1 MRFNHASYLVN
12 SVGGQFQA
20 TIITTIFTAWTRRP
34 NACWPITLTWFIRLQ
49 PARSNTSPSF
59 STIWARVFPFATYWC
74 WLAHLSRLIHVL
86 QSLYCKNNKTICRA
100 HLLTSALSP
109 YLQDTVQ
116 TLTLPTLMSCS
127 ISRTTAIT
135 STTILCAKAA

>member
-12 SVGGQFQA
+12 SVGGQLQA
-20 TIITTIFTAWTRRP
+20 AIITTIFTAWTSRP
-34 NACWPITLTWFIRLQ
+34 NTCWPITLTWFIRLQ
-49 PARSNTSPSF
+49 PARSSTTPSF
-59 STIWARVFPFATYWC
+59 STIWARVFPFATYWR

-100 HLLTSALSP
+100 HLVTSALTP

-116 TLTLPTLMSCS
+116 ALTLPTLMPRS

-135 STTILCAKAA
+135 STTILCAIAA

>member
-1 MRFNHASYLVN
+1 MRFNHGSYLVN

-20 TIITTIFTAWTRRP
+20 TVIATIFTAGTSRP
-34 NACWPITLTWFIRLQ
+34 NTCWPITLTWFIRLQ

-59 STIWARVFPFATYWC
+59 STIWARVFPFATYRC

-100 HLLTSALSP
+100 RLVTSALTP

-116 TLTLPTLMSCS
+116 ALTLPTLMSRS
-127 ISRTTAIT
+127 ICRTTTIT
-135 STTILCAKAA
+135 STTILCATAA